1 MRLIRTTRKV
11 TWADAYGRM
20 NKIIVVMLALALSAC
35 ASTQQTVASPDP
47 SRLVVSE
54 EPAGYPITTNVR
66 IGDVCTVVKE
76 SWLPFKD
83 PASGKQLWLKQVE
96 RVDGP
101 CQ

>member
-1 MRLIRTTRKV
+1 
-11 TWADAYGRM
+11 M

-101 CQ
+101 CP